1 MTSIIKKRLS
11 LHQDLARKQREN
23 KELKHH
29 LGRLQALANVGIST
43 SMIAH
48 EVNNVLTPLPNYAA
62 LARTNPDD
70 RELAEKAFSIIERNS
85 QRAIEI
91 IQGILAI
98 VNGEV
103 MEKQRSNLSRLVSDI
118 FDCLSRDFSKD
129 GITVK
134 TEIPDDMTVWGV
146 PVEIQQVLM
155 NLILNSR
162 DSMLGSGGI
171 LTIRGEPDGD
181 NVHIVVSDSGSG
193 IEKENLDKI
202 FEPFFTTKSKNS
214 GISNSGTGLGLA
226 FCKKVVEEHGG
237 SISVQSEAE
246 QGTVFSIVLPSSQ

>member
-1 MTSIIKKRLS
+1 
-11 LHQDLARKQREN
+11 
-23 KELKHH
+23 
-29 LGRLQALANVGIST
+29 QALANVGIST

-48 EVNNVLTPLPNYAA
+48 EVNNILTPLPNYAA

-85 QRAIEI
+85 LRAIEI
-91 IQGILAI
+91 IQSILAI
-98 VNGEV
+98 VNGETR
-103 MEKQRSNLSRLVSDI
+103 EKQLSNLTKLVSDI

-134 TEIPDDMTVWGV
+134 TEIPEDMTVWGV

-162 DSMLGSGGI
+162 DSMLGVGGI
-171 LTIRGEPDGD
+171 LTIRAEPDGD
-181 NVHIVVSDSGSG
+181 NAHIIVSDTGSG

-202 FEPFFTTKSKNS
+202 FEPFFTTKRENS
-214 GISNSGTGLGLA
+214 GVSNSGSGLGLA
-226 FCKKVVEEHGG
+226 FCKQVVEEHGG
-237 SISVQSEAE
+237 SISVQSGPES
-246 QGTVFSIVLPSSQ
+246 GTVFSIILPSSQ